1 MQINEK
7 ILAGS
12 ELICELNLSQVR
24 LMKDGDNTWFLLI
37 PMRENIVE
45 LIDLSKAD
53 QLLLWDEVEQV
64 SHLIKENIP
73 FDKLNIGTLGN
84 MVPQLHMHIIA
95 RLKTDRAWPGA
106 IWGTKAKADFDPAQV
121 ALWQKR
127 ISIGK

>member
-1 MQINEK
+1 MQINDK

-12 ELICELNLSQVR
+12 ELICELGLSQLR

-45 LIDLSKAD
+45 LIDLVKAD

-64 SHLIKENIP
+64 SKLIKEHTA
-73 FDKLNIGTLGN
+73 FDKINIGTLGN

-106 IWGTKAKADFDPAQV
+106 IWGTQAKNDFDPAQV
-121 ALWQKR
+121 ALWKKR
-127 ISIGK
+127 ISIEN